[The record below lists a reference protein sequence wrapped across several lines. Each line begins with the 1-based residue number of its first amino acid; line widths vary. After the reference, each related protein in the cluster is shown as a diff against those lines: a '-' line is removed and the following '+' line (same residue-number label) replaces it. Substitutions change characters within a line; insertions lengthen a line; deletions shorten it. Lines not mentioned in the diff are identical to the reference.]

1 MPRET
6 KYFTKGMNTD
16 VEDRLLSRDQYR
28 YALNCDFDLRDGK
41 GGVITNE
48 KGATLVSVTLPTG
61 DNTVIGTKEWVEQN
75 AVIYF
80 TYNSL
85 SNHSIWKYSIT
96 TNTITKILEN
106 SILGFS
112 LDRRIHSINIFDD
125 NLLWC
130 DDLAPKHIVI
140 SSALAHT
147 NGTTATKDIFPYDGL
162 LTTGTDE
169 EKLQFITAGPNPPLF
184 PPTLTY
190 STESSNFTG
199 IDKAIYQ
206 TSYRYVFLDNSRSTF
221 SPMSKISNPLRDEDE
236 DGIIPN
242 NLNNILNIELNL
254 GHPNVKSVEIGIKVG
269 NAGNWQL
276 AGVVDKYTLDNL
288 RILGDFI
295 TYTYKWSGIL
305 GISIPDSEIAPTY
318 WQVPINASTQ
328 SLSHDNRLFY
338 GNYSQGYSRIDS
350 SVVLNVESTKI
361 TTTVIGERKIVPSW
375 RSNSKTY
382 MNIAI
387 SFITDGQ
394 DIIFEFADN
403 ETGDTYTYTYN
414 TYPAPGYS
422 DSDLRTS
429 IVAFINPL
437 LTSDGLDT
445 YSINASNNDYLES
458 SGDGN
463 IIFSIYQADG
473 PNFKYKGWKSGS
485 LQKLGIIYFDNK
497 GRHGSVIPLEDVA
510 VPFFTANQALGDIYA
525 PVINKIVA
533 EISHLAPDYAET
545 YQFVVADSNI
555 PLFIQ
560 AQGRL
565 SATTT
570 SSGGVITREITEV
583 DIFDLSIKYEGY
595 EYEYEQG
602 DRIRFISGYTF
613 LFGATSPSFSTFT
626 LDSASKTIT
635 LTDPPP
641 LYPRNFSSG
650 IVLFEIFRPLNS
662 EAIVYKEIGEVYEVV
677 NGLHGGS
684 PSQTPS
690 TPAIV
695 NLEGSDIYLNLMKSP
710 LGDLVLETQFY
721 SRFYQSKS
729 NDFGRVQIFNK
740 EIQNND
746 FTNHFIYG
754 GRYFEDVQHNRLF
767 EFSANNDQAVSS
779 EDGEIRRLISVGYT
793 IKIIQDKKI
802 SSAYLNRQIAVNP
815 GGTDGIIISDEVV
828 GEIRPYPQ
836 DFGSQHPES
845 VFLNNRYLY
854 MWDARNGVAIRDD
867 ANGPD
872 SISKFGFNTG
882 SKRLSE
888 TYYQGRIFGGYD
900 ETRGCILWTFGDETK
915 NETVRYD
922 YSDQSWR
929 GFYEYYP
936 ENYLSLSM
944 LFISFKNGSIW
955 IHNNDTIKGNLYG
968 TQNSMVMKT
977 VFNENPTNTKTF
989 LATAIHSNKKW
1000 SAPNQGDVKTE
1011 DTDMYGTQETRILE
1025 NKFKY
1030 QDRVFYSD
1038 IPRDMKTPNVIAPV
1052 INGDKMQ
1059 GSILEIQIQ
1068 NNHSQE
1074 VKLFAI
1080 DVNYLNNTEI

>member
-61 DNTVIGTKEWVEQN
+61 DNTVIGKREWVGQD
-75 AVIYF
+75 AVIYLM
-80 TYNSL
+80 YNSL

-96 TNTITKILEN
+96 TNTLTKILEN

-147 NGTTATKDIFPYDGL
+147 NGTAATKDIFPYDGL

-169 EKLQFITAGPNPPLF
+169 QKLEFITAGTNPPLLSPGVSYLHDPESANF
-184 PPTLTY
+184 IWGKMYIYFDGSRSSFSPVSKVGLPILDENLTRTKLPRKNNSIVVGYHTGGPNVKRIEIAIRENGTSSWVAIGIVDKFSPENVRIFADDIIQDFKWVGEKGYALPDSELLNYYQVPITAKTQTLSHNNMLFYGALKQGHDPVATTVTPTLTQTQY
-190 STESSNFTG
+190 LEANLIEGAVVDLPLTTNSTKVNEVSLVQAFTDLNSGDKLHFTITGGATANVTYVVPSPKQSLDTTFYTDISNFIENYGYTTIVNAPNPG
-199 IDKAIYQ
+199 DLTF
-206 TSYRYVFLDNSRSTF
+206 TSVNEFGRVWFDNEF
-221 SPMSKISNPLRDEDE
+221 
-236 DGIIPN
+236 
-242 NLNNILNIELNL
+242 
-254 GHPNVKSVEIGIKVG
+254 IKV
-269 NAGNWQL
+269 
-276 AGVVDKYTLDNL
+276 
-288 RILGDFI
+288 
-295 TYTYKWSGIL
+295 
-305 GISIPDSEIAPTY
+305 
-318 WQVPINASTQ
+318 
-328 SLSHDNRLFY
+328 
-338 GNYSQGYSRIDS
+338 
-350 SVVLNVESTKI
+350 
-361 TTTVIGERKIVPSW
+361 
-375 RSNSKTY
+375 
-382 MNIAI
+382 
-387 SFITDGQ
+387 
-394 DIIFEFADN
+394 
-403 ETGDTYTYTYN
+403 
-414 TYPAPGYS
+414 
-422 DSDLRTS
+422 
-429 IVAFINPL
+429 
-437 LTSDGLDT
+437 
-445 YSINASNNDYLES
+445 
-458 SGDGN
+458 
-463 IIFSIYQADG
+463 YQ
-473 PNFKYKGWKSGS
+473 NWKSGV
-485 LQKLGIIYFDNK
+485 KHIFGMVYFDEK
-497 GRHGSVIPLEDVA
+497 GRHGGV
-510 VPFFTANQALGDIYA
+510 
-525 PVINKIVA
+525 NKIPDVEIPYIGLLPFSITPSA
-533 EISHLAPDYAET
+533 FYNEITLSISHLAPSWAKT
-545 YQFVVADSNI
+545 YQIVYGGSDVSYFLQGFTTGVDLNVTYNEKKTFKFTGNSNYSAAIANQGIEYEFIEGDRLRVYGEFFVI
-555 PLFIQ
+555 
-560 AQGRL
+560 
-565 SATTT
+565 SAV
-570 SSGGVITREITEV
+570 SEV
-583 DIFDLSIKYEGY
+583 NNLLDVKILGLDAATGDIFTE
-595 EYEYEQG
+595 
-602 DRIRFISGYTF
+602 
-613 LFGATSPSFSTFT
+613 
-626 LDSASKTIT
+626 
-635 LTDPPP
+635 
-641 LYPRNFSSG
+641 
-650 IVLFEIFRPLNS
+650 
-662 EAIVYKEIGEVYEVV
+662 EAIDTFIVSNNKYIYEIYRPKNIVDDIYYEIGEVRLVEDGFHKGDGGNDQTTV
-677 NGLHGGS
+677 NPAGIIIRSGDSYITPLELDAGQDMIAIEAVNYSKHYPSSVTDKGRLHVYNETI
-684 PSQTPS
+684 QQ
-690 TPAIV
+690 
-695 NLEGSDIYLNLMKSP
+695 K
-710 LGDLVLETQFY
+710 DL
-721 SRFYQSKS
+721 
-729 NDFGRVQIFNK
+729 
-740 EIQNND
+740 
-746 FTNHFIYG
+746 TNHFIYG
-754 GRYFEDVQHNRLF
+754 GRYFEDVQTNRLF
-767 EFSANNDQAVSS
+767 EFSANNDQSVSS

-815 GGTDGIIISDEVV
+815 GGTDGIIISDKVV

-872 SISKFGFNTG
+872 SISKFDFNTG

-900 ETRGCILWTFGDETK
+900 ETRGCLLWTFGDETK

-922 YSDQSWR
+922 YNGQVWR

-968 TQNSMVMKT
+968 TQNRMVMKT

-1059 GSILEIQIQ
+1059 GSILEIQIE